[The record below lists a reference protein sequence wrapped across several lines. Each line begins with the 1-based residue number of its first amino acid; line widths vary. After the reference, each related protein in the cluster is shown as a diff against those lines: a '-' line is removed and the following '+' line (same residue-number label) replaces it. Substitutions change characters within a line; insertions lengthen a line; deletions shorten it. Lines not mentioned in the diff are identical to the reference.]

1 MNFFKKIKDRLKK
14 HPISS
19 TLFFILF
26 LVIITLAVPY
36 FQTSNKNDANEELIN
51 SITNHKIYQKSL
63 STLQKTSQV
72 TKLIALEI

>member
-51 SITNHKIYQKSL
+51 SITNPQNLPKEFINI
-63 STLQKTSQV
+63 T
-72 TKLIALEI
+72 E